1 MTALRR
7 RPLFIQSHLV
17 RKPLIV
23 NWLLPMGTLLLCSSA
38 LAVECD
44 RAISGATC
52 NGSDQKYRIFERS
65 AFCDLVSSTRVLV
78 NEPLERDDFAGA
90 RSVWPERT
98 TSPTSAPSTRF
109 SAISLA
115 MGDELPFP
123 RGRLD
128 IYRAADQLLPSRNR
142 LQMSRVEAGMPVD
155 YFANRAVQ
163 TRHSRFQSG
172 VDVTNDGGDKMS
184 PASPAMNPAAQ
195 PGSGALLIAGL
206 LGMCAVARRR
216 ISSILG

>member
-1 MTALRR
+1 
-7 RPLFIQSHLV
+7 V
-17 RKPLIV
+17 RKLLIV
-23 NWLLPMGTLLLCSSA
+23 FLLLPMGTWLWPSSA
-38 LAVECD
+38 SALECD
-44 RAISGATC
+44 PAISVRPC
-52 NGSDQKYRIFERS
+52 NGSGQKYRIFERS
-65 AFCDLVSSTRVLV
+65 AFCDPVSSTRMLV
-78 NEPLERDDFAGA
+78 NEPVERDDYAGA

-128 IYRAADQLLPSRNR
+128 VYRAADQILPSRNR
-142 LQMSRVEAGMPVD
+142 LQMSRVDAGMSVD